1 MQSDAGDTARSGKTG
16 TFLFAIKVSNF
27 CPLDEFTEAVDAEI
41 RTVRNAPR
49 AEGIEQIYL
58 PGELEWLHQQDALRN
73 GIPLHPTHLKSLA
86 SLADELEVEVFWR

>member
-1 MQSDAGDTARSGKTG
+1 
-16 TFLFAIKVSNF
+16 
-27 CPLDEFTEAVDAEI
+27 LDEFTEAVDTEI

-49 AEGIEQIYL
+49 AEGVERIYL

-86 SLADELEVEVFWR
+86 ALADELEVEVFWR